1 MRPVRPR
8 RVVVAHN
15 AVGADDDPSTR
26 DVLAQVAW
34 VVSGLEALGL
44 PLGILAVNG
53 DGLDAEALAGSGVA
67 VVNLVESPPGRPRF
81 QVEAAAALARCGV
94 PFTGSDSDA
103 IWLTTDKLATRER
116 LAAAGLRVAP
126 GGRIDDD
133 PSILDRVPP
142 PWILK
147 PALEDASLGL
157 DDGAVTNDPDAAC
170 RHARKVARR
179 FAQPV
184 LVEHLLPGRE
194 FNLSLLTDGTGV
206 EVLPVAE
213 MVYVDFPPDLPRVL
227 GWTAKWDDDS
237 FAARHTVRRFLAP
250 GQDIVLAE
258 RIRGVARAA
267 WDACGVAGYA
277 RVDLRLDE
285 SGEPCVLEVNAN
297 PCLSSD
303 AGFVA
308 AAAEAGLDAAAV
320 VARMLAASGVSP

>member
-1 MRPVRPR
+1 MRPH

-15 AVGADDDPSTR
+15 AVGDDDDPSTR
-26 DVLAQVAW
+26 DVLDQVAW

-44 PLGILAVNG
+44 QHRVLAVDG
-53 DGLDAEALAGSGVA
+53 DGLDAEAVAGPAMV

-81 QVEAAAALARCGV
+81 QIEAAAALARLHV
-94 PFTGSDSDA
+94 PFTGSDADA
-103 IWLTTDKLATRER
+103 MWLTTDKLATRER
-116 LAAAGLRVAP
+116 LAAAGLRVAS
-126 GGRIDDD
+126 GGRLDDD
-133 PSILDRVPP
+133 PGILDRIPP

-157 DDGAVTNDPDAAC
+157 DDDAVTSDPEAA
-170 RHARKVARR
+170 RARARSLAGR

-194 FNLSLLTDGTGV
+194 FNLSLLADATGV

-213 MVYVDFPPDLPRVL
+213 MVYVDFPPELPRVL

-237 FAARHTVRRFLAP
+237 FVSRHTVRRFLAA
-250 GQDIVLAE
+250 GEDVALAE
-258 RIRGVARAA
+258 KLRSAARAA

-277 RVDLRLDE
+277 RVDMRLDE
-285 SGEPCVLEVNAN
+285 AGEPCILEVNSN
-297 PCLSSD
+297 PCLSGD
-303 AGFVA
+303 AGFA
-308 AAAEAGLDAAAV
+308 AAAAAAGLDAAAV

>member
-1 MRPVRPR
+1 MRPS

-44 PLGILAVNG
+44 PHRIVAVDEG
-53 DGLDAEALAGSGVA
+53 GLDPGSVAGPGVA
-67 VVNLVESPPGRPRF
+67 VVNLIESPPGHPRF
-81 QVEAAAALARCGV
+81 QVEAAAALARLGV
-94 PFTGSDSDA
+94 PFTGSDADA
-103 IWLTTDKLATRER
+103 IWLTTDKIATRER
-116 LAAAGLRVAP
+116 LAGAGLRVAA
-126 GGRIDDD
+126 GGRLDDD
-133 PSILDRVPP
+133 PGILERVPP

-157 DDGAVTNDPDAAC
+157 DDGAVTSDPQAA
-170 RHARKVARR
+170 RTRARALAER
-179 FAQPV
+179 FAQQV

-194 FNLSLLTDGTGV
+194 FNLSILADATGV

-213 MVYVDFPPDLPRVL
+213 MVYVDFPPELPRVL

-237 FAARHTVRRFLAP
+237 FVSRHTVRRFLAP
-250 GQDIVLAE
+250 GEDVELAG
-258 RIRGVARAA
+258 RLRSAARAA

-277 RVDLRLDE
+277 RVDMRLDE
-285 SGEPCVLEVNAN
+285 AGEPCVLEVNTN
-297 PCLSSD
+297 PCLSGD

-308 AAAEAGLDAAAV
+308 AAAAAGLDAAAV
-320 VARMLAASGVSP
+320 VSRMLAASGVSP